1 MYRFLFLVAA
11 LAVLYLLV
19 PHHAQAQDH
28 SRHTW
33 HCAFDDATL
42 PEDVRKTWSAIDL
55 SQIRFVFVVPQK
67 HLRPKADSIQTLIDR
82 SIQIA
87 NDAAAARNLPASFRF
102 AQYGEL
108 IFWDYDFPRF
118 TTDEERS
125 YVLNEINWLSG
136 RDSTAALREQ
146 VSAETG
152 VPATA
157 ANIKVTF
164 LYDGVLQDFAAPTL
178 GTADI
183 ALDWIGLFPETI
195 PHETFGHLLGVGH
208 TSTLTFSWN
217 GQEAHTIMYPVGFS
231 NRTYGWYDDT
241 IRAWGF
247 VHFSAVSTEQ
257 APLPTV
263 WEVEEL
269 FPHPVRSTATVRF
282 TLGSPGIV
290 RMRVTNTLGQQV
302 LNVPDRWF
310 SRGIYELP
318 LDTSML
324 ASGRYVLT
332 LEGAE
337 MQANKPFIVLR

>member
-1 MYRFLFLVAA
+1 MYRFLFLVTA
-11 LAVLYLLV
+11 LAVLHLLV
-19 PHHAQAQDH
+19 PHYTQAQDH

-157 ANIKVTF
+157 ANIKITF

-217 GQEAHTIMYPVGFS
+217 GQEVHSIMYPVGFS

-247 VHFSAVSTEQ
+247 TAFSAVSTQ
-257 APLPTV
+257 QITLPTQGRV
-263 WEVEEL
+263 QAL
-269 FPHPVRSTATVRF
+269 FPNPVHLTATVRF
-282 TLGSPGIV
+282 AVG
-290 RMRVTNTLGQQV
+290 
-302 LNVPDRWF
+302 
-310 SRGIYELP
+310 E
-318 LDTSML
+318 
-324 ASGRYVLT
+324 SGRVRISVFNPLEQRVLRLPDQWLPAGVHERWLDASVLANGSYVLT
-332 LEGAE
+332 LEGNE
-337 MQANKPFIVLR
+337 FRDSKPFVVLQ